1 MVGLAESTV
10 CHIVVEVCKAT
21 VEELWSEAVDRH
33 FPKSDEDFKER
44 LLDIDA
50 EWQFP
55 YAFSGTDGSHLPIKC
70 PNGGQEAMKQYY
82 NFKNLYSVVL
92 LALVDAKYRFIWASL
107 GAPGNTHDSTYFQS
121 TSLWDETNAG
131 KVLPDKNCV
140 VDGVETPSVILGDGV
155 FSLRSWIMKSH
166 GDAVLTPE
174 KAYFNYCLSRARII
188 MEGAFGELKGRFG
201 VLFRKCESKRE
212 TVKILGLACFV

>member
-1 MVGLAESTV
+1 
-10 CHIVVEVCKAT
+10 
-21 VEELWSEAVDRH
+21 
-33 FPKSDEDFKER
+33 
-44 LLDIDA
+44 
-50 EWQFP
+50 
-55 YAFSGTDGSHLPIKC
+55 
-70 PNGGQEAMKQYY
+70 MKQYY

-121 TSLWDETNAG
+121 NSLWDEINAG

>member
-1 MVGLAESTV
+1 M
-10 CHIVVEVCKAT
+10 
-21 VEELWSEAVDRH
+21 
-33 FPKSDEDFKER
+33 
-44 LLDIDA
+44 
-50 EWQFP
+50 
-55 YAFSGTDGSHLPIKC
+55 
-70 PNGGQEAMKQYY
+70 
-82 NFKNLYSVVL
+82 
-92 LALVDAKYRFIWASL
+92 
-107 GAPGNTHDSTYFQS
+107 
-121 TSLWDETNAG
+121 
-131 KVLPDKNCV
+131 PDKNCV